1 MVAWDSSLSDF
12 KHLCIPLLKITLAFQ
27 NTGFSRNVHG
37 VTRTRAI
44 LASWTGQI
52 RFRITVYFRE
62 TSGAPPCEEEGRREV
77 GLLES
82 HRS

>member
-1 MVAWDSSLSDF
+1 MVAWDWSLSDF
-12 KHLCIPLLKITLAFQ
+12 KYVCIALLKITLAFQ
-27 NTGFSRNVHG
+27 NTGFFHNVHG

-44 LASWTGQI
+44 LVSWTGQV

-62 TSGAPPCEEEGRREV
+62 TSRAPPCEEEGRREA

-82 HRS
+82 HRR